1 MNPDVINALV
11 AAGLLDPATAD
22 IIRRQQD
29 IDAARLWAET
39 IVAEATQAG
48 LSAQQQRLVELV
60 ARTNGRPSA
69 TDLATFWAGENDLLL
84 AALRPSL
91 LSVAS
96 ERATFAAVASER
108 ATFAAVAGGQANAF
122 ALINQQVIAWAED
135 YYINPDAG
143 VYGSVPNLNLT
154 SRTQFANAF
163 IEWQRGE
170 LEVGRPTGLPQL
182 IDALTPIFGPVR
194 AEAIGVTETTRLF
207 VWSQRIAEENN
218 PFTVAFRWLTSA
230 DERVCPIC
238 GPRHGEVRRKNR
250 DFSGGVDI
258 PAHVR
263 CRCHETP
270 ETEATLALPLPP
282 EERFV

>member
-29 IDAARLWAET
+29 IDAARAWAET
-39 IVAEATQAG
+39 IVTEAAQAG
-48 LSAQQQRLVELV
+48 LSAQQQRLVDLV
-60 ARTNGRPSA
+60 AATNGRPSA
-69 TDLATFWAGENDLLL
+69 TELATFWAGENDLLL
-84 AALRPSL
+84 AALRPAL
-91 LSVAS
+91 LNVAS
-96 ERATFAAVASER
+96 ERATLAAA
-108 ATFAAVAGGQANAF
+108 AGGQANAF

-170 LEVGRPTGLPQL
+170 LEVGRPVGLPQL

-207 VWSQRIAEENN
+207 VWSQRIAEESN

-238 GPRHGEVRRKNR
+238 GPRHGEVRRKGR
-250 DFSGGVDI
+250 DYSGGVDI

-282 EERFV
+282 EERFVYSG

>member
-29 IDAARLWAET
+29 IDAARAWAET
-39 IVAEATQAG
+39 IVTEATQAG
-48 LSAQQQRLVELV
+48 LSAQQQRLVDLV
-60 ARTNGRPSA
+60 ATTNGRPSA
-69 TDLATFWAGENDLLL
+69 TELATFWAGEDDLLL
-84 AALRPSL
+84 AALRPAL
-91 LSVAS
+91 LNVAS
-96 ERATFAAVASER
+96 ERATL
-108 ATFAAVAGGQANAF
+108 AAVAGGQANAF

-135 YYINPDAG
+135 HYINPDAG

-170 LEVGRPTGLPQL
+170 LEVGRPVGLPQL

-207 VWSQRIAEENN
+207 VWSQRIAEESN

-238 GPRHGEVRRKNR
+238 GPRHGEVRRKGR
-250 DFSGGVDI
+250 DYSGGVDI

-282 EERFV
+282 EERFVYSG